1 MTDRE
6 YREHDGVSRSQLW
19 RLKESPEKFK
29 YAEEHPEEP
38 TPALIFGQMVHKL
51 VLEPETFNDEFA
63 VAPDVDR
70 RTKDGKAAWALFAE
84 MNDGKTI
91 VKAEDYDTACA
102 MRNALLENDL
112 VMKLLSG
119 KHEIPLFWTDELTGE
134 KCKVRL
140 DAVLPLDSQVI
151 ITDYKST
158 SDAST
163 ESFMRSAINYGYDFQ
178 SAMYT
183 EAVKCLI
190 ANGKRVTF
198 MFIAQ
203 EKEPPYA
210 FNVLAAD
217 EKFVLRGY
225 DTFRELLGIYHECKV
240 SGNWYGYLG
249 PQNQINVLGLPSYL
263 AKELQ

>member
-1 MTDRE
+1 MTERE
-6 YREHDGVSRSQLW
+6 YRAAEGVSRSQLW
-19 RLKESPEKFK
+19 RLHEGSPEKFM

-51 VLEPETFNDEFA
+51 VLEPETFTDEFA

-84 MNDGKTI
+84 MNEGKTI

-102 MRNALLENDL
+102 MRNALMENDL

-119 KHEIPLFWTDELTGE
+119 KHEVPLFWTDEMTGE

-140 DAVLPLDSQVI
+140 DCFTPLTNGAIVI
-151 ITDYKST
+151 DYKST
-158 SDAST
+158 NDAST
-163 ESFMRSAINYGYDFQ
+163 ESFMRSAVNYGYDFQ
-178 SAMYT
+178 AAMYSEGVKKVT
-183 EAVKCLI
+183 GKDAV
-190 ANGKRVTF
+190 F
-198 MFIAQ
+198 YFIAQ

-217 EKFVLRGY
+217 DRFVKRGFGI
-225 DTFRELLGIYHECKV
+225 FRELIGTYHECKV
-240 SGNWYGYLG
+240 SGNWYGYMG
-249 PQNQINVLGLPSYL
+249 IENQINLLELPAWL
-263 AKELQ
+263 NEDK